1 MKTNWKQFIIAIAI
15 PLIVGGLA
23 TLLTKDNMIMFEVID
38 KPPLAPPQW
47 LFPVVWTI
55 LYILMGI
62 ASYLVYKSKAPSA
75 EKTAALAFYAIQLV
89 FNFAWSLIFF
99 NLENYLLAFVWLCA
113 LWLLIVIT
121 TVRFFAINKAA
132 GWLMVPYI
140 LWVTFAGYLNYAI
153 YMLN

>member
-1 MKTNWKQFIIAIAI
+1 MKTNWKRLGIAIAI

-23 TLLTKDNMIMFEVID
+23 TLLTKDNMIMFEVLD
-38 KPPLAPPQW
+38 EPPLAPPQW

-55 LYILMGI
+55 LYILMGA
-62 ASYLVYKSKAPSA
+62 ASYLVYKSKAAST

-132 GWLMVPYI
+132 GWLMLPYI

>member
-1 MKTNWKQFIIAIAI
+1 MKTDWKRLGIAAAI
-15 PLIVGGLA
+15 PLIIGGLA

-55 LYILMGI
+55 LYILMGV

-75 EKTAALAFYAIQLV
+75 EKTVALTFYAIQLV
-89 FNFAWSLIFF
+89 FNFVWSLIFF

-132 GWLMVPYI
+132 GWLMLPYI